1 MLRLIPL
8 PADTYM
14 AISDYPKRYFLHN
27 LLLAGSSASDF
38 LVVGIG
44 GLLLFL
50 QRLLASGAVDSSRAS

>member
-1 MLRLIPL
+1 
-8 PADTYM
+8 M
-14 AISDYPKRYFLHN
+14 AISDYPTSYFLHN